1 MKVNVGMKNK
11 VKGIELTIG
20 RVIHDNRLTL
30 RVEEADI
37 VSTQKNESRMDEAYK
52 RQSIDKYQIERR
64 QKKIRKKK
72 GYRGYIYRQG
82 KG

>member
-20 RVIHDNRLTL
+20 RVIHDNRLFL

-37 VSTQKNESRMDEAYK
+37 VSTQKNESRIDEAYK
-52 RQSIDKYQIERR
+52 R
-64 QKKIRKKK
+64 
-72 GYRGYIYRQG
+72 
-82 KG
+82 

>member
-1 MKVNVGMKNK
+1 MKNK
-11 VKGIELTIG
+11 VRGIELTIG

-52 RQSIDKYQIERR
+52 R
-64 QKKIRKKK
+64 
-72 GYRGYIYRQG
+72 
-82 KG
+82 